1 MTIFRLRSLSGLL
14 ISLALA
20 MLLAGCASSPKWPEQ
35 PGAGSH
41 ADIHQRT
48 ILHSVPFYPQERY
61 QCGPASLAMMLNARG
76 LETNPE
82 ILKELVYLPGKKG
95 SLRVELVA
103 GARSHGMLVYE
114 LDGTLENLLL
124 EVAAGNPVLVMQ
136 NLGFNWWPQWHFAVV
151 IGFDPEER
159 HIILHTD
166 TRERH
171 EQSLTVFNKTWSR
184 AERWSAVVMK
194 PDQLPATAKPLDYLM
209 AANDLETTGRT
220 FSAMTAYKTAE
231 ARWPDQPAAVMGQGN
246 IAYSQ
251 ADWTTAVERYHRM
264 TERFPGLAPGWYN
277 LSQALNRADCPSQA
291 REAAAC
297 AATLAPGRFDAPS
310 GQNPDTSH
318 SDNVNCPVIQCPVP
332 IEP

>member
-1 MTIFRLRSLSGLL
+1 MIIYRLRSLSGFL
-14 ISLALA
+14 ISLTLV

-35 PGAGSH
+35 TAAGST
-41 ADIHQRT
+41 ATIHKRT
-48 ILHSVPFYPQERY
+48 LLRSVPFYPQERY

-76 LETNPE
+76 VETNPE
-82 ILKELVYLPGKKG
+82 ILKELVYLPGAKG

-114 LDGTLENLLL
+114 LDGTLENLLS

-171 EQSLTVFNKTWSR
+171 EQNLTVFNKTWSR

-194 PDQLPATAKPLDYLM
+194 PDQLPATAKPLNYLM

-220 FSAMTAYKTAE
+220 FAAMTAYRTAE
-231 ARWPDQPAAVMGQGN
+231 AQWPDQPAAPMGQGN
-246 IAYSQ
+246 ISYSQ
-251 ADWTTAVERYHRM
+251 ADWTTAVEHYQRM
-264 TERFPGLAPGWYN
+264 TERFPEVAPGWYN
-277 LSQALNRADCPSQA
+277 LSQALDRADCPSQA
-291 REAAAC
+291 REAASC

-310 GQNPDTSH
+310 DQAQKTSP
-318 SDNVNCPVIQCPVP
+318 SDNNSCPVIRCPKPVNQ
-332 IEP
+332 

>member
-1 MTIFRLRSLSGLL
+1 MTICRLHSLSGTVF
-14 ISLALA
+14 SLALV

-35 PGAGSH
+35 PVAGSH

-48 ILHSVPFYPQERY
+48 LLHSVPFYPQERY
-61 QCGPASLAMMLNARG
+61 QCGPASLAMMLNTRG
-76 LETNPE
+76 LNTHPDV
-82 ILKELVYLPGKKG
+82 LKELVYLPERKG

-114 LDGTLENLLL
+114 LDGTLESLLS

-136 NLGFNWWPQWHFAVV
+136 NLGFDWWPQWHFAVV
-151 IGFDPEER
+151 IGFDPEAR
-159 HIILHTD
+159 RIILHTD

-171 EQSLTVFNKTWSR
+171 EQSLTVFTNTWNR
-184 AERWSAVVMK
+184 AERWAAVVMK

-220 FSAMTAYKTAE
+220 FAAMTAYKTAE
-231 ARWPDQPAAVMGQGN
+231 AQWPDQPAALMGQGN

-251 ADWTTAVERYHRM
+251 ADWATAVERYHRM
-264 TERFPGLAPGWYN
+264 TERFPRIAPGWHN
-277 LSQALNRADCPSQA
+277 LSQALRRADCPSRA

-297 AATLAPGRFDAPS
+297 AATLQPDRFDPPS
-310 GQNPDTSH
+310 GQNEGAHPDNTH
-318 SDNVNCPVIQCPVP
+318 CPAIHCPAPVDQ
-332 IEP
+332 